1 MSANQGANRIDLPRA
16 AVILARHD
24 ALLALASFPDLAD
37 AAPGDQSGVWRE
49 LELNHRF
56 NTLLWNEEDQARRR
70 DVEADLIAANKRA
83 IDRFN
88 QARNDAIERMDE
100 HLIAMLTA
108 VRSTFGGEPSARLN
122 SETAGSI
129 IDRLSIVAL
138 KVRAM
143 RAQTERTDASVA
155 HIAQCSER
163 LARLTQQRADLAA
176 CFDQLLADCQRGQA
190 VFRIYRQ
197 FKMYNDPALNP
208 YLYNTVR

>member
-1 MSANQGANRIDLPRA
+1 MTANQAANRIDLPRA
-16 AVILARHD
+16 QGILARHD
-24 ALLALASFPDLAD
+24 ALLALGSFPP
-37 AAPGDQSGVWRE
+37 APDVAPTEDSGVWRE
-49 LELNHRF
+49 IELNHRF

-70 DVEADLIAANKRA
+70 DVAADLIAANKRA

-108 VRSTFGGEPSARLN
+108 VCSTFGGETSARLN

-129 IDRLSIVAL
+129 IDRMSIVAL

-143 RAQTERTDASVA
+143 RAQTERSDASAA

-163 LARLTQQRADLAA
+163 LVRLTQQRADLAA

-190 VFRIYRQ
+190 LFRIYRQ

-208 YLYNTVR
+208 YLYGTVR